1 MIRWFLSLFPEY
13 LRTVAWAES
22 SNKVAL
28 DSHAEASKLR
38 EQVQLLSSEK
48 LILQDRLD
56 SVMNDRAELWRMM
69 ETAISNERATLQM
82 QVNFAT
88 QQKFGITPF
97 PDAVHL
103 SPEASAPGQV
113 SPLSRRQMPSEM
125 IAAGTAK
132 FLKEAQSRFAMK
144 SGPVEAVQD

>member
-1 MIRWFLSLFPEY
+1 MIRWFLSLFAEY
-13 LRTVAWAES
+13 RNQAATIQS
-22 SNKVAL
+22 
-28 DSHAEASKLR
+28 
-38 EQVQLLSSEK
+38 LSSEK

-56 SVMNDRAELWRMM
+56 SVMNDRAELWRMF
-69 ETAISNERATLQM
+69 ESSISNERATYQM
-82 QVNFAT
+82 QINFQA
-88 QQKFGITPF
+88 QQKFGVTPF

-103 SPEASAPGQV
+103 PAEASAPGQV

-132 FLKEAQSRFAMK
+132 FLKEAHSRFAMK

>member
-1 MIRWFLSLFPEY
+1 MKWFLALFAEYRKQVELIQSLS
-13 LRTVAWAES
+13 A
-22 SNKVAL
+22 
-28 DSHAEASKLR
+28 
-38 EQVQLLSSEK
+38 EK

-82 QVNFAT
+82 QINFQT
-88 QQKFGITPF
+88 QQKFGVTPF

-103 SPEASAPGQV
+103 EASQSNHGP
-113 SPLSRRQMPSEM
+113 SDPLARRMMPSEM

-132 FLKEAQSRFAMK
+132 FMREYRAQHAMK
-144 SGPVEAVQD
+144 SGPVEEVKD